1 MFGKIKFSFLPTI
14 LIICLF
20 VISGNLSSVCAQINQ
35 NNSKTNESSSNII
48 GTIRSQQESYTRRLE
63 NWETL
68 KKQIPISEYF
78 YYWQQKTQELP
89 PDFEELTFS
98 VDKDLSNDEYQT
110 SYLLPTPFLPDPL
123 RGLVVAPTMPS
134 DLLLKRWNIRRN
146 ALISNYAWW
155 VLGSSPPAPK
165 NIIPILQ
172 QKQTR
177 FQNGISQEVIL
188 RMGEDINAEINVK
201 ILFPYTVA
209 NKLFPALIIPA
220 YNENMSSNKTH
231 SNEWA
236 QAAVQRGF
244 IVCLYSRGK
253 GLDGESLP
261 ELGSGTNAV
270 NTLSLWMNA
279 DWHDLCKEA
288 WSARRVADYLSML
301 PQIDKTRIG
310 IVGEGFYAKS
320 AICAAGA
327 DTRISATIAFSP
339 GLGGFTPFR
348 MLSEIQNAQ
357 GIEGITRENPTW
369 FHPRLRFF
377 SGRENY
383 LPFEQTDMAACIAPR
398 ALYVATLKN
407 DPLESVWGNE
417 FAIDLLRRT
426 YLRLGASPLRLFF
439 QVVDEQF
446 FNRHQIET
454 SLDWIE
460 YQWELEKTFP
470 TQKNFYP
477 TYEQWL
483 KTAGAIDKVYPL
495 TYPERNEKYL
505 YSTASGDPITNIF
518 QWTERQNEIYEQVR
532 WVLGTPPA
540 FFPQEVEFEKEAS
553 QISIRMRRAMTPP
566 TLSKGGLRLSNGVQ
580 IDYYY
585 PEGADFSQTNMPV
598 VIWQPG
604 FSVPGG
610 YTCSELRGEPPFFA
624 IAQAG
629 FLVVTFDPIGCG
641 TRIDEITH
649 FYDRYPK
656 WSLLGK
662 MIQDVFLAVRGIRK
676 IPFAD
681 SKRIYLVGYDI
692 GGMTALHTAALY
704 PDDIAG
710 VVSIGGFAPM
720 RENEIKL
727 KTGGIAR
734 WISQPFLLPKLIPFI
749 EHESHIPYDYNELMA
764 LIAPRPQFII
774 AFEQDD
780 LVQYESLSRTI
791 DSTAKIYKLFSAD
804 SPFFFEAA
812 AGYKHYSPDINRMII
827 NFLKRVSSSNQAIYG
842 PVISRFQQ

>member
-1 MFGKIKFSFLPTI
+1 MVLCNPYFRLYNDEK
-14 LIICLF
+14 LII
-20 VISGNLSSVCAQINQ
+20 
-35 NNSKTNESSSNII
+35 
-48 GTIRSQQESYTRRLE
+48 
-63 NWETL
+63 
-68 KKQIPISEYF
+68 
-78 YYWQQKTQELP
+78 
-89 PDFEELTFS
+89 
-98 VDKDLSNDEYQT
+98 
-110 SYLLPTPFLPDPL
+110 
-123 RGLVVAPTMPS
+123 
-134 DLLLKRWNIRRN
+134 
-146 ALISNYAWW
+146 
-155 VLGSSPPAPK
+155 
-165 NIIPILQ
+165 
-172 QKQTR
+172 
-177 FQNGISQEVIL
+177 NGE
-188 RMGEDINAEINVK
+188 
-201 ILFPYTVA
+201 
-209 NKLFPALIIPA
+209 
-220 YNENMSSNKTH
+220 
-231 SNEWA
+231 
-236 QAAVQRGF
+236 
-244 IVCLYSRGK
+244 
-253 GLDGESLP
+253 
-261 ELGSGTNAV
+261 
-270 NTLSLWMNA
+270 
-279 DWHDLCKEA
+279 
-288 WSARRVADYLSML
+288 
-301 PQIDKTRIG
+301 
-310 IVGEGFYAKS
+310 
-320 AICAAGA
+320 
-327 DTRISATIAFSP
+327 
-339 GLGGFTPFR
+339 
-348 MLSEIQNAQ
+348 
-357 GIEGITRENPTW
+357 
-369 FHPRLRFF
+369 
-377 SGRENY
+377 
-383 LPFEQTDMAACIAPR
+383 
-398 ALYVATLKN
+398 
-407 DPLESVWGNE
+407 
-417 FAIDLLRRT
+417 
-426 YLRLGASPLRLFF
+426 
-439 QVVDEQF
+439 
-446 FNRHQIET
+446 
-454 SLDWIE
+454 
-460 YQWELEKTFP
+460 
-470 TQKNFYP
+470 
-477 TYEQWL
+477 
-483 KTAGAIDKVYPL
+483 
-495 TYPERNEKYL
+495 
-505 YSTASGDPITNIF
+505 
-518 QWTERQNEIYEQVR
+518 
-532 WVLGTPPA
+532 
-540 FFPQEVEFEKEAS
+540 EVEFEKEAS

-764 LIAPRPQFII
+764 LIAPHPQFII

-804 SPFFFEAA
+804 PPFFFEAA

-827 NFLKRVSSSNQAIYG
+827 NFLKRVSSYNQAIYG
-842 PVISRFQQ
+842 PVLPRFQQ